1 MTVFGKGL
9 KSACVTG
16 EKKKCIIGILGGIGA
31 GKSTVAAELAKLGCA
46 VIDADKIAGQLLQ
59 TDAVKAQIR
68 SKFGQAVF
76 DANGCID
83 RKKLAEI
90 AFQGHD
96 KIKLLNQIIHPLTL
110 KRAEEMI
117 AKCENEEKAA
127 AIVLDMPLL
136 AEVGW
141 DKRCDKL
148 IFVDCHE
155 KKRLQRLKEPAF
167 FDEKPL
173 YDEKHLKAR
182 ENFQISLDSKA
193 EIAHYIIDNNS
204 DIPALVKQVS
214 RIFSCIETS
223 SG

>member
-1 MTVFGKGL
+1 MTN
-9 KSACVTG
+9 

-76 DANGCID
+76 DANGRID

-90 AFQGHD
+90 AFQGSE
-96 KIKLLNQIIHPLTL
+96 KLKLLNRIIHPPAL

-117 AKCENEEKAA
+117 TECENEEKA

-155 KKRLQRLKEPAF
+155 KIRLQRLKEPAF

-173 YDEKHLKAR
+173 CDEKHLKAR
-182 ENFQISLDSKA
+182 ENFQISLDNKA
-193 EIAHYIIDNNS
+193 KIAHYIIDNNS
-204 DIPALVKQVS
+204 DFPALVKQVG

>member
-1 MTVFGKGL
+1 LTVFGKGL

-31 GKSTVAAELAKLGCA
+31 GKSTVAAEFAKLGCA

-76 DANGCID
+76 DANGRID

-90 AFQGHD
+90 AFQDHD
-96 KIKLLNQIIHPLTL
+96 KIKLLNRIIHPPAL

-117 AKCENEEKAA
+117 AKCENEEKA

-155 KKRLQRLKEPAF
+155 KIRLQRLKKQAF
-167 FDEKPL
+167 FDEKAL

-182 ENFQISLDSKA
+182 ENFQISLDNKA
-193 EIAHYIIDNNS
+193 KIAHYIIDNNS
-204 DIPALVKQVS
+204 DFPALVKQVG